1 MSRTLPQKTRVSR
14 HVAAHGRERGW
25 LGKDRSLLIAV
36 AATAIY
42 AAVAAQHAG
51 LLQPSR
57 LAYFN
62 YLASAFLQG
71 QFSLVELPPSTHDLS
86 WFGGSYYLYWPPFPA
101 VVLMPFVWIFGTGF
115 SDVAFTIALGG
126 LNVWL
131 VGLLLRSVTAQGII
145 ELSHR
150 RINLLLMTFALG
162 SVHLPLAAHGRV
174 WYTAQLVGLACVVTA
189 FIAALRLEGSRGF
202 LAVGVAIG
210 CAIMTR
216 NHLIFQGLWP
226 IATLVDR
233 ARLLPV
239 RSSLKAGARGRTLAC
254 VAAVVIPILL
264 ALVLLGYYNLARFG
278 SPLDLGIAYHQ
289 MDPDFRA
296 NFDRHG
302 VLSAHYLPANFFYQF
317 LAYPFP
323 LRPSS
328 LMGGSLFFL
337 TPVYFSAYWAFSTAR
352 ARWSAWVLAASI
364 VLTAVPILLLMGTG
378 WAQFGPR
385 YTLDFTV
392 PLLLLTAMGLRRW
405 PVWLV
410 AILTGISILHYLPG
424 ALYLGTLIV

>member
-1 MSRTLPQKTRVSR
+1 VIAALATLV
-14 HVAAHGRERGW
+14 
-25 LGKDRSLLIAV
+25 
-36 AATAIY
+36 Y
-42 AAVAAQHAG
+42 AALAARHG
-51 LLQPSR
+51 NLLEPSHF
-57 LAYFN
+57 AYFN
-62 YLASAFLQG
+62 YLADAFLKG
-71 QFSLVELPPSTHDLS
+71 SLALVELPASTHDLS

-101 VVLMPFVWIFGTGF
+101 VVLMPFVAASGIGF

-126 LNVWL
+126 INVWL

-162 SVHLPLAAHGRV
+162 SVHLSLAAHGRV
-174 WYTAQLVGLACVVTA
+174 WYTAQLVGFACVVTA
-189 FIAALRLEGSRGF
+189 FIAAVRLEGSRGF

-216 NHLIFQGLWP
+216 NHLSFQCLWP
-226 IATLVDR
+226 LATLLDR
-233 ARLLPV
+233 ARLLPL
-239 RSSLKAGARGRTLAC
+239 RSSLEAGARGRTLAC
-254 VAAVVIPILL
+254 LAAGAIPIVI

-278 SPLDLGIAYHQ
+278 SPFELGIGYQQ

-296 NFDRHG
+296 DFDHYG
-302 VLSAHYLPANFFYQF
+302 VFSARYLPVNFFYQF

-328 LMGGSLFFL
+328 LMGGSLFLL
-337 TPVYFSAYWAFSTAR
+337 TPVFLASFWAFSTAR
-352 ARWSAWVLAASI
+352 ARRSAWLLAASI
-364 VLTAVPILLLMGTG
+364 ALTAMPILLLMGTG
-378 WAQFGPR
+378 RTQFGPR

-392 PLLLLTAMGLRRW
+392 PLLMLTAMGLRRW

-410 AILTGISILHYLPG
+410 AISAGISIVHYLAG
-424 ALYLGTLIV
+424 ALYLGTHII